1 MFGSFKI
8 ECADDASEDAHLVAV
23 LTRAAKPEERTLMEK
38 RSLFSELE
46 EEVP

>member
-8 ECADDASEDAHLVAV
+8 ECADASEDAHLVAV